1 MGDNRE
7 SSRSSDS
14 SSPRNNNHG
23 STGPNI
29 TFEDRDWNLART
41 KSDSPSP
48 GTEPLDENEDSMSIH
63 IRKWWKFKMRGFD
76 DDGERDWWFASTAI
90 PLLASAI
97 APLANVISIAALV
110 TYWRMDISD
119 GNGGVVGELNGK
131 PFKDPRWAYWLNLAS
146 LVCGFVGNIFLL
158 FNFTSRV
165 RYIIALPATIIFWY
179 VATFILIGITISM
192 HVYQPPISPFQVYT
206 QGYWYAVIAAVLYC
220 ICSVLLMFNMLGYFL
235 GHYPQQFDLTDH
247 QRTLILQT
255 MLFFVWLAGGGA
267 IFSTVETHYGND
279 PQTWAFVDGLY
290 FCDVT
295 ILTVGFGDLYPH
307 GDLGRGLV
315 FPYSVLGII
324 MLGLVITSISK
335 FASEISQ
342 DKVIRRHI
350 ERKRSRTVERS
361 ITSAQEIRRLESR
374 QDAHPTAGGR
384 HIIISEP
391 FDPRTFASTK
401 LDVPRPS
408 SSGRRPSA
416 SVIPQVRKRVNLP
429 DALKRK
435 EQTFLVLRNERDK
448 FDAMRNIQ
456 HSTSRFKRWY
466 SLSLSIIAFGI
477 LWCVGAVVFW
487 QLEKKAQ
494 GMTYYQALYF
504 CYVCLLT
511 IGYGD
516 LAPRSNAG
524 RCFFVIWS
532 LIAVPTM
539 TILVNDLGG
548 TVIDKFKKGTFRF
561 ADFTILPKEGVYREW
576 VESSPRIFNF
586 LKRRQENRERKKRM
600 KEGMPFPDE
609 EGGDLEIDAD
619 VQSLHPTLQDLTK
632 EVTKDLKTTIPDHAI
647 LARRLAVAIRTVAS
661 DLKTDEKKHYTFEE
675 WAELTR
681 LIRFT
686 GEPASEAI
694 SQEAND
700 VLEWDWIGEN
710 SPMMSGLS
718 EPEFV
723 LDRLCES
730 LGRYMKTVERE
741 KGKARRKR
749 SREFARVQS
758 LDMALDVEAREEGS
772 RPSSSRKELD

>member
-1 MGDNRE
+1 
-7 SSRSSDS
+7 
-14 SSPRNNNHG
+14 
-23 STGPNI
+23 
-29 TFEDRDWNLART
+29 
-41 KSDSPSP
+41 
-48 GTEPLDENEDSMSIH
+48 
-63 IRKWWKFKMRGFD
+63 MRGFD

-90 PLLASAI
+90 PLVAAAI

-119 GNGGVVGELNGK
+119 GNGGVVGELDGK
-131 PFKDPRWAYWLNLAS
+131 PFRDPRWAYWLNVAS

-158 FNFTSRV
+158 FNFTGRV

-179 VATFILIGITISM
+179 VATGILVGITISM
-192 HVYQPPISPFQVYT
+192 HLYTPPISPFQVYT
-206 QGYWYAVIAAVLYC
+206 QGFWYAVIAAALYF
-220 ICSVLLMFNMLGYFL
+220 ICSLLLMFNMLGYFL

-247 QRTLILQT
+247 QRTLILQS
-255 MLFFVWLAGGGA
+255 MLFFVWLGGGGA
-267 IFSTVETHYGND
+267 VFSTVETHYGND
-279 PQTWAFVDGLY
+279 PQPWAFVDGLY

-335 FASEISQ
+335 FASEISE
-342 DKVIRRHI
+342 DKVIRRHV

-361 ITSAQEIRRLESR
+361 ITSSQEIRRIESR
-374 QDAHPTAGGR
+374 QDARVTAGGR
-384 HIIISEP
+384 HVRISHP
-391 FDPRTFASTK
+391 FDPRAFSSTKATK
-401 LDVPRPS
+401 LDAPRS
-408 SSGRRPSA
+408 SFSGFSGRRPSA
-416 SVIPQVRKRVNLP
+416 SVIPPVRKRINFS

-435 EQTFLVLRNERDK
+435 EETFLVLRNEKDK
-448 FDAMRNIQ
+448 FDAMRHIQ
-456 HSTSRFKRWY
+456 HSTNRFKRWY
-466 SLSLSIIAFGI
+466 SLSMSVIAFGI
-477 LWCVGAVVFW
+477 LWCIGAVVFW
-487 QLEKKAQ
+487 QLEKDAQ

-516 LAPRSNAG
+516 LAPKSNAG
-524 RCFFVIWS
+524 RCFFLLWS

-548 TVIDKFKKGTFRF
+548 TVIANFKKGTFRIG
-561 ADFTILPKEGVYREW
+561 DFTILPKAGVWREW
-576 VESSPRIFNF
+576 IEANPRVFKV
-586 LKRRQENRERKKRM
+586 LKRLQENRERKKRM
-600 KEGMPFPDE
+600 KEGIPFPDE
-609 EGGDLEIDAD
+609 EGVVPKADPD
-619 VQSLHPTLQDLTK
+619 VQSLHPTLQDLTR
-632 EVTKDLKTTIPDHAI
+632 EVTKDMKDKIPDHST

-661 DLKTDEKKHYTFEE
+661 DLKNDEDKNYTFEE

-686 GEPASEAI
+686 SEPASEAI
-694 SQEAND
+694 NEESND

-730 LGRYMKTVERE
+730 LARYMRRVEGER
-741 KGKARRKR
+741 GKARRKR
-749 SREFARVQS
+749 SRDFERVQS
-758 LDMALDVEAREEGS
+758 LDTALDEDNNTG
-772 RPSSSRKELD
+772 

>member
-1 MGDNRE
+1 
-7 SSRSSDS
+7 
-14 SSPRNNNHG
+14 
-23 STGPNI
+23 
-29 TFEDRDWNLART
+29 
-41 KSDSPSP
+41 
-48 GTEPLDENEDSMSIH
+48 
-63 IRKWWKFKMRGFD
+63 
-76 DDGERDWWFASTAI
+76 
-90 PLLASAI
+90 
-97 APLANVISIAALV
+97 
-110 TYWRMDISD
+110 
-119 GNGGVVGELNGK
+119 
-131 PFKDPRWAYWLNLAS
+131 
-146 LVCGFVGNIFLL
+146 
-158 FNFTSRV
+158 
-165 RYIIALPATIIFWY
+165 
-179 VATFILIGITISM
+179 
-192 HVYQPPISPFQVYT
+192 
-206 QGYWYAVIAAVLYC
+206 
-220 ICSVLLMFNMLGYFL
+220 
-235 GHYPQQFDLTDH
+235 
-247 QRTLILQT
+247 
-255 MLFFVWLAGGGA
+255 
-267 IFSTVETHYGND
+267 
-279 PQTWAFVDGLY
+279 
-290 FCDVT
+290 
-295 ILTVGFGDLYPH
+295 
-307 GDLGRGLV
+307 
-315 FPYSVLGII
+315 
-324 MLGLVITSISK
+324 
-335 FASEISQ
+335 
-342 DKVIRRHI
+342 
-350 ERKRSRTVERS
+350 
-361 ITSAQEIRRLESR
+361 
-374 QDAHPTAGGR
+374 
-384 HIIISEP
+384 
-391 FDPRTFASTK
+391 
-401 LDVPRPS
+401 
-408 SSGRRPSA
+408 
-416 SVIPQVRKRVNLP
+416 
-429 DALKRK
+429 
-435 EQTFLVLRNERDK
+435 VLRNEKDK
-448 FDAMRNIQ
+448 FDAMRSIQ

-487 QLEKKAQ
+487 QLEKEAQ

-576 VESSPRIFNF
+576 VESSPRIFSF
-586 LKRRQENRERKKRM
+586 LKRHQENRERKKRM

-609 EGGDLEIDAD
+609 GGGDPEIDAD

-686 GEPASEAI
+686 GESASEAI

-710 SPMMSGLS
+710 SPMMSGLG

-730 LGRYMKTVERE
+730 LGRYMRTVERE

-749 SREFARVQS
+749 SRDFAEVQS
-758 LDMALDVEAREEGS
+758 LDMALDDEAGEEGS
-772 RPSSSRKELD
+772 RPSSSRKELG